1 MESLISLLKQS
12 LSNYFKASFPDAEP
26 SDFVFQPTNKDHGG
40 HLTLMVFPLAKL
52 VKLNPDSLAGQLGE
66 HLKNTEWVDN
76 YEVIKGFLNLH
87 LSKQAFQ
94 ILLTDASDLEVKI
107 NNIQKIVLEYCGPNT
122 NKPIHIGHLRNM
134 FLGYSVA
141 GILKEVGH
149 DVHKVNIFNDRGI
162 AICKSMV
169 GYLEY
174 GNNTTPESEGM
185 KGDFFVGKF
194 YILFSQECS
203 LQAKPF
209 IEQGLKKEEAEA
221 QTAIFQKANDL
232 LLKWEDGDQ
241 ATIDLWSR
249 MNDWFYSG
257 VRQTY
262 DRLGIDSEKDYY
274 ESREYKK
281 GKSIVEIGHQSGVFQ
296 KDETGAIFIDLT
308 DKGLDKK
315 FLQRSNG
322 TSLYITQDMA
332 LVKQRFDDY
341 HMDKMIYVVGDE
353 QNYHFKVL
361 KYIMEAMNEN
371 FSKDIYHLS
380 YGMVLGK
387 DGSKFKSREGTPADA
402 DLIVEAVVEEAKVQ
416 TMESGKAETLTEN
429 EINEIAESVGLGA
442 LKFALLKVTATKN
455 IVFDPK
461 EAVDLNGDTGSF
473 IQYTYV
479 RTKALLAKWEGNFE
493 SDINFELHKEEEQL
507 ILHLA
512 GYKSNI
518 KRCAEALDPA
528 ELALFTLQLAKI
540 YNRFYTQLPILKED
554 NLNIRGFR
562 MKLTKL
568 TFDLLGKSLT
578 ILGVPLPNKM

>member
-1 MESLISLLKQS
+1 MEPFISLLKQS
-12 LSNYFKASFPDAEP
+12 LSSYFKANHPDKEP
-26 SDFVFQPTNKDHGG
+26 NDFVFQSTNKDHGG

-52 VKLNPDSLAGQLGE
+52 VKLNPDALAGQLGE

-76 YEVIKGFLNLH
+76 FEVIKGFLNLN

-94 ILLTDASDLEVKI
+94 IILSNSSDLKVKI
-107 NNIQKIVLEYCGPNT
+107 DNTQKIVLEYCGPNT

-134 FLGYSVA
+134 FLGFSVA

-174 GNNTTPESEGM
+174 GNNTTPETEKM

-203 LQAKPF
+203 SQAKPF

-221 QTAIFQKANDL
+221 QTAIFQKANEL
-232 LLKWEDGDQ
+232 LLKWEAGDQ
-241 ATIDLWSR
+241 ATIDLWNQ

-262 DRLGIDSEKDYY
+262 ARLGIDSEKDYY

-281 GKSIVEIGHQSGVFQ
+281 GKAIVEIGHESGVFQ
-296 KDETGAIFIDLT
+296 KDETGAIYIDLT

-361 KYIMEAMNEN
+361 KFIMEAMKED

-402 DLIVEAVVEEAKVQ
+402 DIIIEAVVDEAKTQ
-416 TMESGKAETLTEN
+416 TLESGKAETLTQK
-429 EINEIAESVGLGA
+429 EIGEISESVGLGA

-479 RTKALLAKWEGNFE
+479 RTKALLAKWEGEFNSKISF
-493 SDINFELHKEEEQL
+493 DLHKEEEQL
-507 ILHLA
+507 ILQLA
-512 GYKSNI
+512 AYKSTI

-540 YNRFYTQLPILKED
+540 FNRFYTQLPILKEENND
-554 NLNIRGFR
+554 VRMFR
-562 MKLTKL
+562 MNLTKMTYEL
-568 TFDLLGKSLT
+568 IAKSLT
-578 ILGVPLPNKM
+578 IIGIPLPNKM

>member
-1 MESLISLLKQS
+1 MEPLISLLKQS
-12 LSNYFKASFPDAEP
+12 LSSYFKTNFPDVLP
-26 SDFVFQPTNKDHGG
+26 SDFVFQSTNKDHNG

-52 VKLNPDSLAGQLGE
+52 VKLNPDSLAGLLGE
-66 HLKNTEWVDN
+66 HLKTTEWVDN
-76 YEVIKGFLNLH
+76 FEVIKGFLNLH

-94 ILLTDASDLEVKI
+94 MVVSDASDLTVKI
-107 NNIQKIVLEYCGPNT
+107 SDTQKIVLEYCGPNT

-174 GNNTTPESEGM
+174 GNNTTPEAENI
-185 KGDFFVGKF
+185 KGDFFVGNF
-194 YILFSQECS
+194 YILFSQESS
-203 LQAKPF
+203 LQAKPL
-209 IEQGLKKEEAEA
+209 IEQGMKKEEAEA

-232 LLKWEDGDQ
+232 LLKWEAGDQ
-241 ATIDLWSR
+241 ATIDLWNK
-249 MNDWFYSG
+249 MNNWFYSG

-262 DRLGIDSEKDYY
+262 ARLGIDSEKDYY
-274 ESREYKK
+274 ESCEYKK
-281 GKSIVEIGHQSGVFQ
+281 GKAIVEIGYQSGVFQ
-296 KDETGAIFIDLT
+296 KDETGAIYIDLT

-361 KYIMEAMNEN
+361 KYIMEAMKED

-402 DLIVEAVVEEAKVQ
+402 DLIIDAVVDEARTQ
-416 TMESGKAETLTEN
+416 TLDSGKAETLTVH
-429 EINEIAESVGLGA
+429 EIDEIAESVGLGA

-455 IVFDPK
+455 IIFDPK

-479 RTKALLAKWEGNFE
+479 RTKALLAKWDDKF
-493 SDINFELHKEEEQL
+493 SQVIDFDLHKEEEDL
-507 ILHLA
+507 LLHLST
-512 GYKSNI
+512 YKPTL

-540 YNRFYTQLPILKED
+540 YNRFYTQLPILKEE
-554 NLNIRGFR
+554 NEESRRFR
-562 MKLTKL
+562 MFL
-568 TFDLLGKSLT
+568 TFLTNEILAKSLT

>member
-1 MESLISLLKQS
+1 
-12 LSNYFKASFPDAEP
+12 
-26 SDFVFQPTNKDHGG
+26 
-40 HLTLMVFPLAKL
+40 
-52 VKLNPDSLAGQLGE
+52 
-66 HLKNTEWVDN
+66 
-76 YEVIKGFLNLH
+76 
-87 LSKQAFQ
+87 
-94 ILLTDASDLEVKI
+94 
-107 NNIQKIVLEYCGPNT
+107 
-122 NKPIHIGHLRNM
+122 M

-169 GYLEY
+169 GYLEF
-174 GNNTTPESEGM
+174 GNNTTPESENM

-194 YILFSQECS
+194 YILFSQECT

-209 IEQGLKKEEAEA
+209 IEQGLKKEDAEA
-221 QTAIFQKANDL
+221 QTPIFQKANDL
-232 LLKWEDGDQ
+232 LLQWEAGDQ
-241 ATIDLWSR
+241 STVDLWNR

-262 DRLGIDSEKDYY
+262 SRLGIDSEKDYY
-274 ESREYKK
+274 ESQEYKK
-281 GKSIVEIGHQSGVFQ
+281 GKAIVEIGHQSGVFQ
-296 KDETGAIFIDLT
+296 KDETGAIYIDLT

-361 KYIMEAMNEN
+361 KYIMEAMKED

-402 DLIVEAVVEEAKVQ
+402 DLIVEAVVDEAKAQ
-416 TMESGKAETLTEN
+416 TLESGKAETLTAN
-429 EINEIAESVGLGA
+429 EIDEIAESVGLGA

-479 RTKALLAKWEGNFE
+479 RTKALLAKWEGDFKNEVNF
-493 SDINFELHKEEEQL
+493 DLQKEEEQL
-507 ILHLA
+507 ILQLA
-512 GYKSNI
+512 AYKSI
-518 KRCAEALDPA
+518 LKRCAEALDPA
-528 ELALFTLQLAKI
+528 ELALYTLQLAKI
-540 YNRFYTQLPILKED
+540 FNRFYTQLPILKEE
-554 NLNIRGFR
+554 NIQIRGFR
-562 MKLTKL
+562 MNLTKL
-568 TFDLLGKSLT
+568 THDLLKKSLT
-578 ILGVPLPNKM
+578 IIGIPLPDKM

>member
-1 MESLISLLKQS
+1 MEPLISLLKQS
-12 LSNYFKASFPDAEP
+12 LSSYFKTNFPDVLP
-26 SDFVFQPTNKDHGG
+26 SDFVFQSTNKDHNG

-52 VKLNPDSLAGQLGE
+52 VKLNPDNLAGLLGE
-66 HLKNTEWVDN
+66 HLKTTEWVDN
-76 YEVIKGFLNLH
+76 FEVIKGFLNLH

-94 ILLTDASDLEVKI
+94 MVVSDASDLTVKI
-107 NNIQKIVLEYCGPNT
+107 SDTQKIVLEYCGPNT

-174 GNNTTPESEGM
+174 GNNTTPESENM
-185 KGDFFVGKF
+185 KGDFFVGNF

-203 LQAKPF
+203 LQAKPL
-209 IEQGLKKEEAEA
+209 IEQGMKKEEAEA

-232 LLKWEDGDQ
+232 LLKWEAGDPV
-241 ATIDLWSR
+241 TIDLWNK
-249 MNDWFYSG
+249 MNNWFYSG

-262 DRLGIDSEKDYY
+262 ARLGIDSEKDYY

-281 GKSIVEIGHQSGVFQ
+281 GKAIVEIGYQSGVFQ
-296 KDETGAIFIDLT
+296 KDETGAIYIDLT

-361 KYIMEAMNEN
+361 KYIMEAMKED

-402 DLIVEAVVEEAKVQ
+402 DLIVDAVVDEARTQ
-416 TMESGKAETLTEN
+416 TLDSGKAESLTVN
-429 EINEIAESVGLGA
+429 EIDEIAESVGLGA

-455 IVFDPK
+455 IIFDPK

-479 RTKALLAKWEGNFE
+479 RTKALLAKWDDKF
-493 SDINFELHKEEEQL
+493 SQVIDFDLHKEEEDL
-507 ILHLA
+507 LLHLST
-512 GYKSNI
+512 YKPTL

-540 YNRFYTQLPILKED
+540 YNRFYTQLPILKEE
-554 NLNIRGFR
+554 NEESRRFR
-562 MKLTKL
+562 MFL
-568 TFDLLGKSLT
+568 TFLTNEILAKSLT